1 MRCMRLILCVVP
13 AVFLAGAT
21 TANAQILSPS
31 RLSVVSP
38 DTTIASLT
46 RRIEAL
52 ESTVAQLQQKLAFIK
67 SVNPLVLDPGGDVT
81 IRGGMLTL
89 DAGSNLSI
97 RSGAAGSIRSGSTLL
112 IEAAATLDLKG
123 ATVRHNGG
131 SVPIA
136 CAASVVNGQTVS
148 PCSTSVGVPP
158 PQ

>member
-13 AVFLAGAT
+13 ALFLASAT

-38 DTTIASLT
+38 DTTIAALT
-46 RRIEAL
+46 KRIEAL

-67 SVNPLVLDPGGDVT
+67 SVNPLVLDPGGDIT
-81 IRGGMLTL
+81 IRGALVTLEAGNNLT
-89 DAGSNLSI
+89 I
-97 RSGAAGSIRSGSTLL
+97 RSSAAASIRSGSTLL
-112 IEAAATLDLKG
+112 IEAGATLDLKG

-136 CAASVVNGQTVS
+136 CAASVVNGQTIS
-148 PCSTSVGVPP
+148 PCSPSVGVPP